1 LKLFN
6 LSYVGEKRKKV
17 VRLKDSEAHV
27 AKTGATAATR
37 SEANADVNETI
48 TNKLLNL
55 SPKKSVKTKK
65 NKIVVDDYVDNK
77 TQQHI
82 LNIAKKVTY
91 LEEENKATQRAVA
104 KLRQLVSISVQ
115 FHKDELVRDRER
127 SF

>member
-1 LKLFN
+1 M
-6 LSYVGEKRKKV
+6 
-17 VRLKDSEAHV
+17 VRLKDSAAPV
-27 AKTGATAATR
+27 AKTGATAANR
-37 SEANADVNETI
+37 SEASADVNETT

-55 SPKKSVKTKK
+55 SPKKSVKTTKNNENSNLKK
-65 NKIVVDDYVDNK
+65 NKIVVDDYVDNN
-77 TQQHI
+77 TQQHL

-115 FHKDELVRDRER
+115 FHKDELVRNRER

>member
-1 LKLFN
+1 M
-6 LSYVGEKRKKV
+6 
-17 VRLKDSEAHV
+17 VRLKDSAVPV

-37 SEANADVNETI
+37 TKANADVNETT

-65 NKIVVDDYVDNK
+65 NHKNSNLKKNKIVVDDYVDNN
-77 TQQHI
+77 TQQHL

-115 FHKDELVRDRER
+115 FHKDELVRNRER